1 MKKSSNRL
9 LFHTFWLVICEL
21 MRIRIRIQLIT
32 LMRIGTGS
40 YLSICADPDLQY
52 WEEAVQDLNEP
63 FL

>member
-1 MKKSSNRL
+1 
-9 LFHTFWLVICEL
+9 

-40 YLSICADPDLQY
+40 YLSICADSDLQH
-52 WEEAVQDLNEP
+52 WEEAVQKKDVKEI